1 MKPLNGHSA
10 TNGFTVADSLLKTL
24 DLDSIGSLVTL
35 GADVVLL
42 IDHAS
47 VVSQVYFANNDL
59 ADYGL
64 AKTVGKRLQDC
75 VTIESV
81 PKIDSMLS
89 SGSSHHPVRGYQ
101 VNHKCS
107 GKPDLPVVYSAY
119 SAKDFPY
126 TIVVGREMRQQM
138 LDQQR
143 LVQAQMELEADYRE
157 LKEAETRYRTAFKV
171 ATVAYVMLDGERRTI
186 LDANPAASTLL
197 SSTGAPL
204 SGKSLRDLFAKD
216 ARDRVGDAI
225 SEARHSPNPVHLDDV
240 KIAKGEPVSLTIRSY
255 RENGITNV
263 LLALWPAE
271 QDQETTRQRTEKPV
285 GGAAVEIADL
295 PEAVVQTDA
304 EGIVLAA
311 NTLFLDII
319 HAPSLTQ
326 VLGRNIG
333 SWFASAAIDI
343 RVLYARLLDEPS
355 IRGFTSTLTDNLS
368 GERTVSIS
376 ARLNAASNTIQL
388 IIVPQATGSERLTI
402 PSPGVPEQAEGF
414 SALVGKVPL
423 KDLIRE
429 SLDVIEKIC
438 IEAAL
443 DQTNNNRAYAA
454 EILGLS
460 RQSLYIKLRRHG
472 LEDYRPGSS
481 GHQT

>member
-1 MKPLNGHSA
+1 MKPLNGHSG
-10 TNGFTVADSLLKTL
+10 TDGFAVADSLLKTL
-24 DLDSIGSLVTL
+24 DLDSLGSLLSL
-35 GADVVLL
+35 GADVVFLV
-42 IDHAS
+42 DQSS
-47 VVSQVYFANNDL
+47 VVSQVYCASSDL
-59 ADYGL
+59 SEYGL
-64 AKTVGKRLQDC
+64 SKTIGRRLQDC
-75 VTIESV
+75 VTVESV

-89 SGSSHHPVRGYQ
+89 AGTSRHPVRGYQ

-119 SAKDFPY
+119 TAKDFPY
-126 TIVVGREMRQQM
+126 TIVVGRDLRQQM

-143 LVQAQMELEADYRE
+143 LVQTQMELEADYRE

-171 ATVAYVMLDGERRTI
+171 ASVAYVMLDGERRTI

-204 SGKSLRDLFAKD
+204 SGKSIRDLFVRD
-216 ARDRVGDAI
+216 DRDRVGDAI
-225 SEARHSPNPVHLDDV
+225 SEARHSPNPVNLDGV
-240 KIAKGEPVSLTIRSY
+240 RVAKGEPVSLTIRSY

-263 LLALWPAE
+263 LLALWPAD
-271 QDQETTRQRTEKPV
+271 QDEESKRQRTERPT
-285 GGAAVEIADL
+285 GGTAVEIADL
-295 PEAVVQTDA
+295 PEAALVTDP
-304 EGIVLAA
+304 EGTVLAA
-311 NTLFLDII
+311 NTLFLDLI

-326 VLGRNIG
+326 VLGRNIA
-333 SWFASAAIDI
+333 SWFSNAAIDI
-343 RVLYARLLDEPS
+343 RVLYTRLLDEPS
-355 IRGFTSTLTDNLS
+355 VRGFTSTLTDNLS
-368 GERTVSIS
+368 GENAVSIS
-376 ARLNAASNTIQL
+376 ARLNPSSSTIQL
-388 IIVPQATGSERLTI
+388 IVIPQPTGSDRLTI
-402 PSPGVPEQAEGF
+402 PSPGVPDQADGF

-443 DQTNNNRAYAA
+443 DQTSNNRAYAA

-472 LEDYRPGSS
+472 LEDYRPGTDRQ
-481 GHQT
+481 G

>member
-1 MKPLNGHSA
+1 MKPLNGHSG
-10 TNGFTVADSLLKTL
+10 TDGFTVAGSVLKSL
-24 DLDSIGSLVTL
+24 DLDSIGSLVGL
-35 GADVVLL
+35 GADVVMLV
-42 IDHAS
+42 DRAS
-47 VVSQVYFANNDL
+47 IVSQIYFSNSDL

-75 VTIESV
+75 VTVESV
-81 PKIDSMLS
+81 PKIDTMLAT
-89 SGSSHHPVRGYQ
+89 GTGTHPVRGYQ

-107 GKPDLPVVYSAY
+107 GKPDLPVAYSAY

-126 TIVVGREMRQQM
+126 TIVVGRELRQQM
-138 LDQQR
+138 IDQQR
-143 LVQAQMELEADYRE
+143 LVQTQMELEADYRE

-204 SGKSLRDLFAKD
+204 SGKSIRDLFAKQD
-216 ARDRVGDAI
+216 RDRVGDAI
-225 SEARHSPNPVHLDDV
+225 SEARHSPNPVNLDGV
-240 KIAKGEPVSLTIRSY
+240 TIAKGEPVSLTIRSY

-263 LLALWPAE
+263 LLSLWPA
-271 QDQETTRQRTEKPV
+271 DQVQEINRQRIEKRI
-285 GGAAVEIADL
+285 GGATLEITDL

-304 EGIVLAA
+304 EGQILAA
-311 NTLFLDII
+311 NTLFLDLI

-333 SWFASAAIDI
+333 AWFSSAAIDI
-343 RVLYARLLDEPS
+343 RVLYARLMDEPY
-355 IRGFTSTLTDNLS
+355 IRGFSSTLTDNLS
-368 GERTVSIS
+368 GESAVSIS
-376 ARLNAASNTIQL
+376 ARLNSSNNTIQL
-388 IIVPQATGSERLTI
+388 IVIPQATGGERLTI

-481 GHQT
+481 RPD

>member
-1 MKPLNGHSA
+1 MKPLNGQSG
-10 TNGFTVADSLLKTL
+10 TDGFAVADSLLKTL
-24 DLDSIGSLVTL
+24 DLNSIGSLVSL
-35 GADVVLL
+35 GADVVILV
-42 IDHAS
+42 DRS
-47 VVSQVYFANNDL
+47 DTVSQIFLAGKDL
-59 ADYGL
+59 AEYGL
-64 AKTVGKRLQDC
+64 SKTVGKRLQDC

-81 PKIDSMLS
+81 PKIVSMLS
-89 SGSSHHPVRGYQ
+89 AETSHHPVRGYQ

-119 SAKDFPY
+119 RAKDFPY

-143 LVQAQMELEADYRE
+143 LVQTQMELEADYRE

-186 LDANPAASTLL
+186 LDANPAASTLM

-204 SGKSLRDLFAKD
+204 SGKSIRDLFAKED
-216 ARDRVGDAI
+216 RDRVGDAI
-225 SEARHSPNPVHLDDV
+225 SEARHSPGPVNLNGV
-240 KIAKGEPVSLTIRSY
+240 TIAKGEPVSLTIRSY

-263 LLALWPAE
+263 LLAIWPAD
-271 QDQETTRQRTEKPV
+271 QDHETSRQRTEKPS
-285 GGAAVEIADL
+285 GGTALEIADL

-304 EGIVLAA
+304 EGLVLAA
-311 NTLFLDII
+311 NTLFLDLI

-333 SWFASAAIDI
+333 SWFTTAAIDI

-368 GERTVSIS
+368 GESAVSIS
-376 ARLNAASNTIQL
+376 ARLNASNNTIQL
-388 IIVPQATGSERLTI
+388 IVVPQPTGSDRLTI

-472 LEDYRPGSS
+472 LEDYRPGSVRQ
-481 GHQT
+481 G

>member
-1 MKPLNGHSA
+1 MKPLNGHSG
-10 TNGFTVADSLLKTL
+10 TDGFAVADSLLKTL
-24 DLDSIGSLVTL
+24 DLNSIGSLVSL

-42 IDHAS
+42 VDQAS
-47 VVSQVYFANNDL
+47 IISQVYFANSDL
-59 ADYGL
+59 SDYGL
-64 AKTVGKRLQDC
+64 HKTVGQRLQDC

-89 SGSSHHPVRGYQ
+89 TDTHHHPVRGYQ

-126 TIVVGREMRQQM
+126 TIVVGRDLRQQM
-138 LDQQR
+138 VDQQR
-143 LVQAQMELEADYRE
+143 LVQTQMELEADYRE

-204 SGKSLRDLFAKD
+204 SGKSIRDLFVKED
-216 ARDRVGDAI
+216 RDRVGDAI
-225 SEARHSPNPVHLDDV
+225 SEARHNPSPVDLDGV
-240 KIAKGEPVSLTIRSY
+240 RIAKGEPVSLTIRSY

-263 LLALWPAE
+263 LLAIWPAD
-271 QDQETTRQRTEKPV
+271 QDQESKRQRTERPA
-285 GGAAVEIADL
+285 GGTSVEIVDL
-295 PEAVVQTDA
+295 PEAVVLTDA
-304 EGIVLAA
+304 EGLVLAA
-311 NTLFLDII
+311 NTLFLDLI

-333 SWFASAAIDI
+333 SWFTSAAIDI
-343 RVLYARLLDEPS
+343 RVLYTRLLDEPCV
-355 IRGFTSTLTDNLS
+355 RGFTSTLTDTLA
-368 GERTVSIS
+368 GENPVTLS
-376 ARLNAASNTIQL
+376 ARLNPSSNTVQL
-388 IIVPQATGSERLTI
+388 ILIPQSAGTDRLTI
-402 PSPGVPEQAEGF
+402 PSPGVSDQAEGF

-472 LEDYRPGSS
+472 LEDYRPGANR
-481 GHQT
+481 QN

>member
-1 MKPLNGHSA
+1 MKPLNGHSG
-10 TNGFTVADSLLKTL
+10 TDGFAVADNLLRTL

-35 GADVVLL
+35 GADVVMLV
-42 IDHAS
+42 DQQA
-47 VVSQVYFANNDL
+47 VVSQIYFADNDL
-59 ADYGL
+59 EECGL
-64 AKTVGKRLQDC
+64 AGTVGRPLRDC
-75 VTIESV
+75 VTMESV

-89 SGSSHHPVRGYQ
+89 ASTNRHPVRGYQ

-107 GKPDLPVVYSAY
+107 GKPDLPLIYSAY
-119 SAKDFPY
+119 RAKDFPY

-143 LVQAQMELEADYRE
+143 LVQTQMELEADYRE

-186 LDANPAASTLL
+186 LDANPAASALL
-197 SSTGAPL
+197 TAAGAPL
-204 SGKSLRDLFAKD
+204 SGKSIRDLFSKQD
-216 ARDRVGDAI
+216 RDRLGDAI
-225 SEARHSPNPVHLDDV
+225 SEARHSPHSVHIDGIA
-240 KIAKGEPVSLTIRSY
+240 IAKGDTVSLTIRSY
-255 RENGITNV
+255 RENGITNL
-263 LLALWPAE
+263 LLAVWPAE
-271 QDQETTRQRTEKPV
+271 QNQETKRQRNEKALGSAP
-285 GGAAVEIADL
+285 IDLTDL
-295 PEAVVQTDA
+295 PEAAVQTDKD
-304 EGIVLAA
+304 GTVLAA
-311 NTLFLDII
+311 NTLFLDLI

-326 VLGRNIG
+326 VLGRSIG
-333 SWFASAAIDI
+333 TWFATSAIDI

-355 IRGFTSTLTDNLS
+355 IRGFTSTLTDSLT
-368 GERTVSIS
+368 GESPVSIS
-376 ARLNAASNTIQL
+376 ARLNPANDTIQL
-388 IIVPQATGSERLTI
+388 IIIPQTAASERLTI
-402 PSPGVPEQAEGF
+402 PSPGVTDQAEGF

-472 LEDYRPGSS
+472 LEDYRPGT
-481 GHQT
+481 GRLT

>member
-1 MKPLNGHSA
+1 MKPLNGHSG
-10 TNGFTVADSLLKTL
+10 TDGFAVADSLLRTL
-24 DLDSIGSLVTL
+24 DLDSIGSLVSL
-35 GADVVLL
+35 GADVVMLVDRND
-42 IDHAS
+42 I
-47 VVSQVYFANNDL
+47 VSQIYIAGKDL
-59 ADYGL
+59 TDYDL

-89 SGSSHHPVRGYQ
+89 AGSHHHPVRGYQ
-101 VNHKCS
+101 VNHKCA

-126 TIVVGREMRQQM
+126 TIVVGRELRQQM
-138 LDQQR
+138 HDQQR
-143 LVQAQMELEADYRE
+143 LVQTQLELEADYRE

-186 LDANPAASTLL
+186 LDANPAAASLL
-197 SSTGAPL
+197 SSTSAPL
-204 SGKSLRDLFAKD
+204 SGKSIRDLFGKQD
-216 ARDRVGDAI
+216 RDRLGDAI
-225 SEARHSPNPVHLDDV
+225 SEARHSPDPVNLDGIS
-240 KIAKGEPVSLTIRSY
+240 IAKGPTVSLTIRSY

-263 LLALWPAE
+263 LLALWPSE
-271 QDQETTRQRTEKPV
+271 QDQETKRQRTEKPV
-285 GGAAVEIADL
+285 GGAAIELTDL
-295 PEAVVQTDA
+295 PEAVIQTDMN
-304 EGIVLAA
+304 GLVISA
-311 NTLFLDII
+311 NTLFLDLI

-326 VLGRNIG
+326 VLGRNVT
-333 SWFASAAIDI
+333 SWFGGAAIDI
-343 RVLYARLLDEPS
+343 RVLYTRLLDEPCV
-355 IRGFTSTLTDNLS
+355 RGFTSTLTDNLS
-368 GERTVSIS
+368 AESAVTIS
-376 ARLNAASNTIQL
+376 ARLNLLNNTVQL
-388 IIVPQATGSERLTI
+388 IVVPQSNSGERLTI
-402 PSPGVPEQAEGF
+402 PSPGVPDQAEGF

-443 DQTNNNRAYAA
+443 DHTNNNRAYAA

-472 LEDYRPGSS
+472 LEDYRPGA
-481 GHQT
+481 GQPN